1 MLRKSESA
9 TRGEMKT
16 AERDSAAWARVRS
29 RGRRGTEEGA
39 KARGKEGGGSGG
51 ERRPCPPSGGA
62 SKGNFT
68 KADPLVMNVI

>member
-9 TRGEMKT
+9 NRQEEDGGSKG
-16 AERDSAAWARVRS
+16 
-29 RGRRGTEEGA
+29 RGRGL
-39 KARGKEGGGSGG
+39 GGEKSRGG
-51 ERRPCPPSGGA
+51 ERRSCPLSEGA